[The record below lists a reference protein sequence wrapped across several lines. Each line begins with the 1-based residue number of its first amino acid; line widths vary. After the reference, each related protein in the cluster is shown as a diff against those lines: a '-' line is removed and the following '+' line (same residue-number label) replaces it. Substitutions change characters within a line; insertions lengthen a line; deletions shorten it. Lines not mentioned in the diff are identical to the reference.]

1 MEKTDGRFWK
11 ARGNGE
17 LVLKTEEAIE
27 NSQYQ
32 YCFDKN
38 EWTKREDRVDRF
50 RMLFHNFFINRPWL
64 F

>member
-1 MEKTDGRFWK
+1 MEKTDGRFSK

-27 NSQYQ
+27 NPQYQ

-38 EWTKREDRVDRF
+38 E
-50 RMLFHNFFINRPWL
+50 
-64 F
+64 